1 MRPITAN
8 ATQRKE
14 INQRKFETVSD
25 IALSRR
31 RLTFRPQ
38 ENLRTILPLMLSSDG
53 GAAGVIDDDDELIGL
68 LTEKEVLRRI
78 YRAIDDPA
86 IHPHNVGRYIDAM
99 SVEDAMIVSP
109 ETLTDNIDIEDA
121 LGMMVRR
128 GFRYMP
134 VVSRYDRGELI
145 GVVSERELAIHVR
158 HRLWDAKKSD
168 EANRSLIT
176 YFLSEPYGSGP
187 SVPR

>member
-8 ATQRKE
+8 TNERHNTHHRKY
-14 INQRKFETVSD
+14 QTVSEV
-25 IALSRR
+25 AQSRR
-31 RLTFRPQ
+31 NLTFRPE
-38 ENLRTILPLMLSSDG
+38 ENLRTVLPLILSSDG
-53 GAAGVIDDDDELIGL
+53 GAAGVLDEDDELIGL
-68 LTEKEVLRRI
+68 LTEKEILRRI
-78 YRAIDDPA
+78 YRALDDPS
-86 IHPHNVGRYIDAM
+86 IHPHNVGRYIDSM
-99 SVEDAMIVSP
+99 TVEDAMIVAP

-134 VVSRYDRGELI
+134 VVSRYDRGELL

-168 EANRSLIT
+168 EANRSLIN
-176 YFLSEPYGSGP
+176 YFLREPYGSGYAAP
-187 SVPR
+187 G